1 MSESKDKRI
10 KKLKRKRIWPSIVGL
25 FVITS
30 IFAIMLLA
38 LIGSNI
44 EDVVKRKVLNG
55 LVQAERIAESFE
67 DYQGENNQ
75 NTSDSIL
82 NYIDMSL
89 ETEAVWVSN
98 LEGEKIWA
106 NSEMSPNVEK
116 MQKLEFGDSKYL
128 NLIIEDDSEKI
139 LSANV
144 IGKRIINGDNIIGIL
159 DSNYSN
165 NEKIAVIKVWYVQEI
180 DDLKVYVLQDIN
192 VYSYDCF
199 MMLVSVGLF
208 GIMIAIFILYYLVS
222 FISVIINIRRTS
234 KVIYTDL
241 TTGGKNWLYFVKKGN
256 RILKSKI
263 SLNNYAVIHLKMRKY
278 RSFCTCFGVKE
289 GEVLVEK
296 MYHVLKKHVK
306 RSEVMVF
313 KENATFALM
322 LTYENEEQLRERI
335 EVITNNLNML
345 ISNMKLY
352 FAVGIYKVNKKETDV
367 EQLYN
372 NAVLA
377 CDMSGE
383 EAETQII
390 FYDIEMNNRRIWE
403 RKVEND
409 MYSALTNHEFKV
421 YLQPKI
427 STSNEHL
434 AGAEA
439 LVRWIHP
446 REGFIPPNKF
456 IPIFE
461 RNGFILKLDDYMLEE
476 IAKQQSEWIKLG
488 RKVVPISVNISRAH
502 FAKEDLAE
510 HICGIVDKYQV
521 PHDVIE
527 LELTESAFFDD
538 KQVLLDT
545 VRKLRDAGFI
555 VSMDDFGAGYSSL
568 NSLKEMQ
575 LDVLKIDADFFRGA
589 EAQER
594 GLLIVSEVIDLAKK
608 LNMKIVAE
616 GIESREQ
623 VEFLTEQ
630 ECDLIQGYFYSKPMP
645 ISEFEVKY
653 GENQRL

>member
-38 LIGSNI
+38 LVGSNI

-55 LVQAERIAESFE
+55 LIQAEKIAESFE
-67 DYQGENNQ
+67 NFQGENNQ
-75 NTSDSIL
+75 NISDSIL

-98 LEGEKIWA
+98 LEGKKIWA
-106 NSEMSPNVEK
+106 NSEMSPNIENV
-116 MQKLEFGDSKYL
+116 QKLEFGDSKYL
-128 NLIIEDDSEKI
+128 NLIIEDDSAKK
-139 LSANV
+139 LSAKV
-144 IGKRIINGDNIIGIL
+144 IGKRIGDNIIDIL

-180 DDLKVYVLQDIN
+180 DDLKVYVLQDID

-199 MMLVSVGLF
+199 MMLVSIGLF
-208 GIMIAIFILYYLVS
+208 GIMIAIFILYYLTS
-222 FISVIINIRRTS
+222 IISVIINIRRTS
-234 KVIYTDL
+234 KVIYTDM
-241 TTGGKNWLYFVKKGN
+241 TTGGKNWLYFVKRSN

-296 MYHVLKKHVK
+296 MYRVLRKQVK
-306 RSEVMVF
+306 RSELVVF

-322 LTYENEEQLRERI
+322 LSYENEEQLRQRI

-352 FAVGIYKVNKKETDV
+352 FAVGVYKVNKKEADV

-377 CDMSGE
+377 CDMLGE

-390 FYDIEMNNRRIWE
+390 FYDVEMNNRRIWE

-476 IAKQQSEWIKLG
+476 IAKQQSEWIKQG

-545 VRKLRDAGFI
+545 VKRLRDAGFI

-575 LDVLKIDADFFRGA
+575 LDVLKIDADFFRGV

-623 VEFLTEQ
+623 VDFLTEQ
-630 ECDLIQGYFYSKPMP
+630 ECDLIQGYFFSKPMP
-645 ISEFEVKY
+645 IHEFEEKY
-653 GENQRL
+653 KD

>member
-1 MSESKDKRI
+1 
-10 KKLKRKRIWPSIVGL
+10 
-25 FVITS
+25 
-30 IFAIMLLA
+30 
-38 LIGSNI
+38 
-44 EDVVKRKVLNG
+44 
-55 LVQAERIAESFE
+55 
-67 DYQGENNQ
+67 
-75 NTSDSIL
+75 
-82 NYIDMSL
+82 
-89 ETEAVWVSN
+89 
-98 LEGEKIWA
+98 
-106 NSEMSPNVEK
+106 
-116 MQKLEFGDSKYL
+116 
-128 NLIIEDDSEKI
+128 
-139 LSANV
+139 
-144 IGKRIINGDNIIGIL
+144 
-159 DSNYSN
+159 
-165 NEKIAVIKVWYVQEI
+165 
-180 DDLKVYVLQDIN
+180 
-192 VYSYDCF
+192 
-199 MMLVSVGLF
+199 
-208 GIMIAIFILYYLVS
+208 MIAIFILYYLTS
-222 FISVIINIRRTS
+222 IISVIINIRRTS
-234 KVIYTDL
+234 KVIYTDM
-241 TTGGKNWLYFVKKGN
+241 TTGGKNWLYFVKRSN

-296 MYHVLKKHVK
+296 MYRVLRKQVK
-306 RSEVMVF
+306 RSELVVF

-322 LTYENEEQLRERI
+322 LSYENEEQLRQRI

-352 FAVGIYKVNKKETDV
+352 FAVGVYKVNKKEADV

-377 CDMSGE
+377 CDMLGE

-390 FYDIEMNNRRIWE
+390 FYDVEMNNRRIWE

-476 IAKQQSEWIKLG
+476 IAKQQSEWIKQG

-545 VRKLRDAGFI
+545 VKRLRDAGFI

-575 LDVLKIDADFFRGA
+575 LDVLKIDADFFRGV

-623 VEFLTEQ
+623 VDFLTEQ
-630 ECDLIQGYFYSKPMP
+630 ECDLIQGYFFSKPMP
-645 ISEFEVKY
+645 IHEFEEKY
-653 GENQRL
+653 KD

>member
-38 LIGSNI
+38 LVGSNI

-55 LVQAERIAESFE
+55 LIQAEKIAESFE
-67 DYQGENNQ
+67 NFQGENNQ
-75 NTSDSIL
+75 NISDSIL

-89 ETEAVWVSN
+89 ETEAVWVTN

-106 NSEMSPNVEK
+106 NSEMSPNIENV
-116 MQKLEFGDSKYL
+116 QKFEFGDSKYL
-128 NLIIEDDSEKI
+128 NLIIEDDSAKN
-139 LSANV
+139 LSAKV
-144 IGKRIINGDNIIGIL
+144 IGKRIGDNIIDIL

-180 DDLKVYVLQDIN
+180 DDLKVYVLQDID

-199 MMLVSVGLF
+199 MMLVSIGLF
-208 GIMIAIFILYYLVS
+208 GIMIAIFILYYLTS
-222 FISVIINIRRTS
+222 IISVIINIRRTS
-234 KVIYTDL
+234 KVIYTDM
-241 TTGGKNWLYFVKKGN
+241 TTGGKNWLYFVKRSN

-296 MYHVLKKHVK
+296 MYRVLRKQVK
-306 RSEVMVF
+306 RSELVVF

-322 LTYENEEQLRERI
+322 LSYENEEQLRQRI

-352 FAVGIYKVNKKETDV
+352 FAVGVYKVNKKEADV

-377 CDMSGE
+377 CDMLGE

-390 FYDIEMNNRRIWE
+390 FYDVEMNNRRIWE

-476 IAKQQSEWIKLG
+476 IAKQQSEWIKQG

-545 VRKLRDAGFI
+545 VKRLRDAGFI

-575 LDVLKIDADFFRGA
+575 LDVLKIDADFFRGV

-623 VEFLTEQ
+623 VDFLTEQ
-630 ECDLIQGYFYSKPMP
+630 ECDLIQGYFFSKPMP
-645 ISEFEVKY
+645 IHEFEEKY
-653 GENQRL
+653 KD